1 MKESLN
7 IKVRLIK
14 IYVWEGGGRPQWQFK
29 VARRRSLTEDVEE
42 MATYWQDKG
51 GSANEGGAF
60 FS

>member
-1 MKESLN
+1 MVADDCSKEHAVTMKESLN

-14 IYVWEGGGRPQWQFK
+14 I
-29 VARRRSLTEDVEE
+29 EDVEE